1 MVRARRSSTCDI
13 IFRVEGSSEFD
24 PTPRDFRK
32 WICTKSDK
40 VVMIDDNVR
49 FLLPLV
55 SLEMMMMMVAFW
67 FGSRE
72 ERFFV
77 FFVTLVT
84 ASDICISFLL
94 FIL

>member
-1 MVRARRSSTCDI
+1 MVKARRNSICDI
-13 IFRVEGSSEFD
+13 IFRVEESSEFD

-40 VVMIDDNVR
+40 VMIDNVR

-55 SLEMMMMMVAFW
+55 SLEMMVAFW

-77 FFVTLVT
+77 FCY
-84 ASDICISFLL
+84 SCHYK
-94 FIL
+94 